1 MYILEILVDIFLSLY
16 SHNTDGNTE
25 ITDSSQGLYPSLT
38 VVGGAGAGP
47 EHPVHLRHEV
57 APPAPPHPE
66 PRPPRL
72 ACVSAPGG
80 WIVH

>member
-1 MYILEILVDIFLSLY
+1 MYILETLVDIFLSLY
-16 SHNTDGNTE
+16 SHNTDTE
-25 ITDSSQGLYPSLT
+25 ITDSQGRYPSLT
-38 VVGGAGAGP
+38 VVGAAGAGP
-47 EHPVHLRHEV
+47 EHPVHLRHEG

-72 ACVSAPGG
+72 AGVSAPGG